1 MGRRTVKGAHRK
13 QQVSPAQ
20 ISHDSLGATQLPEF
34 CEDQAQPLLH
44 FLVRIEGDAAI
55 AGVDQPGGK
64 RQPQLTTCRL
74 LALPLMELDLDLMQF
89 RFAHDPRQTEEQPV
103 MVCRRIV

>member
-1 MGRRTVKGAHRK
+1 MGRRTVKWSHRK

-20 ISHDSLGATQLPEF
+20 ISHDGLGAAQLPEF

-64 RQPQLTTCRL
+64 RQSEFTPRRL
-74 LALPLMELDLDLMQF
+74 LAFP
-89 RFAHDPRQTEEQPV
+89 
-103 MVCRRIV
+103 